1 MSEFGTDPEPIP
13 SEGRTVEQIC
23 GDIALLRKDGF
34 RHDEL
39 RIHAGRLREPI
50 ESGKD
55 RNGKVRLISKVS
67 AGDYMFG
74 VLIV

>member
-13 SEGRTVEQIC
+13 SDGRTVWQIC
-23 GDIALLRKDGF
+23 DDIALLRNDGF

-39 RIHAGRLREPI
+39 RIHAGCLREPI
-50 ESGKD
+50 PMGKD
-55 RNGKVRLISKVS
+55 RKGKDRLISKVS
-67 AGDYMFG
+67 AGDYLFG